1 MLGIGGNFK
10 LLLVCAA
17 DAMKPTQTLDA
28 IEASK
33 DALREQLT
41 LDLLGAVALG
51 HPVDATAALMCR
63 FDGNNQA
70 HLVEFT
76 R

>member
-1 MLGIGGNFK
+1 MRTTN
-10 LLLVCAA
+10 
-17 DAMKPTQTLDA
+17 AMQSAQTLDA

-51 HPVDATAALMCR
+51 QWLA
-63 FDGNNQA
+63 
-70 HLVEFT
+70 
-76 R
+76 

>member
-1 MLGIGGNFK
+1 MLRVGRHSEFLFMRTTN
-10 LLLVCAA
+10 
-17 DAMKPTQTLDA
+17 AMQSAQTLDA

-51 HPVDATAALMCR
+51 HPVDTAATLMR
-63 FDGNNQA
+63 GF
-70 HLVEFT
+70 EFP
-76 R
+76 RRHCGVLLA